1 MDASGQGCKRLAQ
14 AGCSGYVRRRV
25 EPLLRV
31 MRHLSGDAHELI
43 AHYDRHET
51 GGWRG
56 GDALG
61 WILRISYSAPY
72 PWPGLDRVGVGDR
85 GSQRFPTASPW
96 APPFLSLVIPSIAR
110 PLLLAT
116 GVQEWRQSPTTL
128 ARRVAASGVLRAR
141 SSFRFPSAPDQDIPH
156 RAMQRRRLHSVAHR
170 WMLRAEVTERP
181 DARHRH
187 SRGHHSRRD
196 RF

>member
-14 AGCSGYVRRRV
+14 AGCSGYGRRRI
-25 EPLLRV
+25 ERLLGV

-85 GSQRFPTASPW
+85 GSQKISDRFTLGTAI
-96 APPFLSLVIPSIAR
+96 PPSRHSSIAR
-110 PLLLAT
+110 PFLLAA

-128 ARRVAASGVLRAR
+128 ARRVAASGVLRE
-141 SSFRFPSAPDQDIPH
+141 IV
-156 RAMQRRRLHSVAHR
+156 L
-170 WMLRAEVTERP
+170 
-181 DARHRH
+181 
-187 SRGHHSRRD
+187 
-196 RF
+196 

>member
-14 AGCSGYVRRRV
+14 AGCSGYGRRRI
-25 EPLLRV
+25 ERLLGV

-56 GDALG
+56 GRRPRVD
-61 WILRISYSAPY
+61 LRISYSAPY

-85 GSQRFPTASPW
+85 CSQKTSDRFTLCTAI
-96 APPFLSLVIPSIAR
+96 PPSRHSQQPVFRSGAS
-110 PLLLAT
+110 LLLPLP
-116 GVQEWRQSPTTL
+116 GGWP
-128 ARRVAASGVLRAR
+128 RRVCCAR
-141 SSFRFPSAPDQDIPH
+141 SSFRFPSLPGQDIPH
-156 RAMQRRRLHSVAHR
+156 RAMQRCRLHCVAHQ

-187 SRGHHSRRD
+187 SRGHHSRRH

>member
-14 AGCSGYVRRRV
+14 AGCSGYGRRRI
-25 EPLLRV
+25 ERLLGV

-61 WILRISYSAPY
+61 RILRFSYSAPY
-72 PWPGLDRVGVGDR
+72 PWPGPDHVGVGDR
-85 GSQRFPTASPW
+85 GSQKISDRFTLGTAI
-96 APPFLSLVIPSIAR
+96 PPSRHSSIAR

-116 GVQEWRQSPTTL
+116 GVQEWRQSPTIL

-141 SSFRFPSAPDQDIPH
+141 S
-156 RAMQRRRLHSVAHR
+156 
-170 WMLRAEVTERP
+170 
-181 DARHRH
+181 
-187 SRGHHSRRD
+187 
-196 RF
+196 